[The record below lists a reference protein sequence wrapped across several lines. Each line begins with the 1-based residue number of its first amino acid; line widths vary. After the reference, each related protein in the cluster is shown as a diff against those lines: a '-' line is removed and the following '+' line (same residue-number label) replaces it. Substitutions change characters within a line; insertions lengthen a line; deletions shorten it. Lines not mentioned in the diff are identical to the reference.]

1 MALGRDD
8 VLDSIKII
16 ADAEIAKVKFD
27 ETIVCNIV
35 NKEAYEVDS
44 EWRDFDNEY
53 HLGAERFFQYYS
65 KEQASYIW

>member
-27 ETIVCNIV
+27 ETIVCTIV
-35 NKEAYEVDS
+35 NNSAAKTGKYLVSNGGAKFYAYSDVTD
-44 EWRDFDNEY
+44 Y
-53 HLGAERFFQYYS
+53 
-65 KEQASYIW
+65 